1 MIEII
6 IIMIIMIT
14 MITEQQH
21 KYEKDKET
29 ITLTSQELASK
40 VGAPKTD
47 FLCLNSSNIQSPKLL
62 FKV

>member
-1 MIEII
+1 
-6 IIMIIMIT
+6 MIT